1 MNEPMTAY
9 ILNLLDL
16 AFTLHALRH
25 GAVELNPFMRNIPFQ
40 CFYKVVLVGVL
51 CWLLDKWAIKYQVAR
66 WGLWSVT
73 AVFAAVDVWHI
84 VNIAPSFWAVLF
96 R

>member
-1 MNEPMTAY
+1 MIAY
-9 ILNLLDL
+9 LLNLIDL
-16 AFTLHALRH
+16 AFTLHAIRH

-51 CWLLDKWAIKYQVAR
+51 CWLLEHFRDTTKMIK

-73 AVFAAVDVWHI
+73 AVFAAVDLWHI
-84 VNIAPSFWAVLF
+84 TNIFILGG
-96 R
+96 